1 LVSNRRII
9 ITLLLLLFF
18 AAPRDANAAIIAIQ
32 EDGTATPTRGQM
44 EQNLDKYKK
53 AALEAQRSAEA
64 DPSETNLF
72 LYASSLMKLNFQSA
86 ETIYRFAVGKY
97 PNSVRLHAG
106 LASALEGQSQF
117 DEAAAELYRAAELAP
132 SDPHPL
138 EFLVAT
144 KYIPPALS
152 QKVLDGLL
160 RLHRRYPH
168 DGLILFDYEMVRS
181 NRYTDSSSP
190 LPPDFVSTL
199 KEAIRLTP
207 ELPEAYFELSSVY
220 ENNKAFA
227 EEARLLR
234 RAITF
239 SPQDARF
246 RYRLAMAYKR
256 LGNNDL
262 YLKEMSLFEQIRA
275 H

>member
-1 LVSNRRII
+1 MVFGSRI
-9 ITLLLLLFF
+9 LLLIVL
-18 AAPRDANAAIIAIQ
+18 AASRDTAASAISIQ
-32 EDGTATPTRGQM
+32 ENGTSPPTTKQ
-44 EQNLDKYKK
+44 ENQNIESDKKV
-53 AALEAQRSAEA
+53 ALEAQRAAEA
-64 DPSETNLF
+64 DPSEANLF
-72 LYASSLMKLNFQSA
+72 VYASSLMKLDYHSA

-97 PNSVRLHAG
+97 PDSVRLHAG

-117 DEAAAELYRAAELAP
+117 EEAAAELCRAEDLAP

-144 KYIPPALS
+144 KYIPAALS

-160 RLHRRYPH
+160 RLHRLYPR
-168 DGLILFDYEMVRS
+168 DGLLLFDYEMARS
-181 NRYTDSSSP
+181 NRYTDSYSE

-207 ELPEAYFELSSVY
+207 ALPEAYFELSSVY
-220 ENNKAFA
+220 ESKKAYT
-227 EEARLLR
+227 EEVQVLR
-234 RAITF
+234 HAVQF

-256 LGNNDL
+256 QGNNDL
-262 YLKEMSLFEQIRA
+262 YLKEMSIFEQIHA

>member
-1 LVSNRRII
+1 MLFRFRILLALVLFTWRSSPAATVTTQENG
-9 ITLLLLLFF
+9 TL
-18 AAPRDANAAIIAIQ
+18 PS
-32 EDGTATPTRGQM
+32 TAGQVAQDH
-44 EQNLDKYKK
+44 EKYKNS
-53 AALEAQRSAEA
+53 ALEAQRVAEA
-64 DPSETNLF
+64 QPSEANLF
-72 LYASSLMKLNFQSA
+72 LYASSLMKLDYHSA

-97 PNSVRLHAG
+97 PDSVRLHAG

-144 KYIPPALS
+144 KNIPPALS
-152 QKVLDGLL
+152 QQVLDGLL
-160 RLHRRYPH
+160 RLHRRYPQ

-190 LPPDFVSTL
+190 LPPDFVTIL

-207 ELPEAYFELSSVY
+207 NLPEAYFELSSVY
-220 ENNKAFA
+220 EIGKAYA
-227 EEARLLR
+227 EEVRLLR
-234 RAITF
+234 RAIQF
-239 SPQDARF
+239 APQDARF

-256 LGNNDL
+256 LGNNEL
-262 YLKEMSLFEQIRA
+262 YLKEMAIFEQIHA